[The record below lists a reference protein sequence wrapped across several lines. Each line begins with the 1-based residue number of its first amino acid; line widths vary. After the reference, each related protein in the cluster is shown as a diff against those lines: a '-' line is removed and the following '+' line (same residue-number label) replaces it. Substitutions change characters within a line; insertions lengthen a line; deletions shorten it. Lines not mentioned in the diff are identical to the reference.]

1 MIRGVELEHGPA
13 ALILVLLVGLM
24 VVSVVGC
31 GDRRAGSGPLDGLRA
46 ALPQTVDGWTKEGSA
61 QLYDQDSIFSYID
74 GHAEVYLAY
83 GMRRCL
89 AQRYAGTPDGPGI
102 VVDIFELATPADAYG
117 VFTHDQ
123 EGEPTAIGNEALL
136 RHGWLSLWKGPYFVS
151 VYAEGEAEGARAALL
166 ELGRGVAAAI
176 PEAGERPALVA
187 DLPSGGL
194 VPRSVRYLHDQQTLN
209 TVLFLSEDNVLLL
222 SPETAAVVARYNRE
236 SGSGYL
242 LLVDYPDAQR
252 RQRAE
257 AEFAGRMLGGRSD
270 GPVDLGDG
278 GWYAVAGSGR
288 RLVVVLDADGSELA
302 ASLLEE
308 GSPGGV
314 HDEA

>member
-1 MIRGVELEHGPA
+1 
-13 ALILVLLVGLM
+13 M
-24 VVSVVGC
+24 VVMLLAISLVGC
-31 GDRRAGSGPLDGLRA
+31 GDRRAGSRSMDALRG
-46 ALPQTVDGWTKEGSA
+46 ALPETVGGWSKDGPA
-61 QLYDQDSIFSYID
+61 QLYDQDSIYSYID

-89 AQRYAGTPDGPGI
+89 AQRYGGTAEGPGI

-123 EGEPTAIGNEALL
+123 EGEPTAIGNDALL

-166 ELGRGVAAAI
+166 ELGTAVAAAI
-176 PEAGERPALVA
+176 PEAGERPGLVA

-209 TVLFLSEDNVLLL
+209 TELFLSEDNVLLL
-222 SPETAAVVARYNRE
+222 SPETAAVVARYKRE
-236 SGSGYL
+236 NGSGYL
-242 LLVDYPDAQR
+242 LLVDYPDVQR

-257 AEFAGRMLGGRSD
+257 EEFAGRMLGGRSD

-278 GWYAVAGSGR
+278 GWYAVAGSGG
-288 RLVVVLDADGSELA
+288 RLAVVLDADSSELA

-308 GSPGGV
+308 ASPGGD
-314 HDEA
+314 HDET